1 VKVKKAV
8 GKKKK
13 VCIVTGTRAE
23 YGLFYPLLKKIK
35 ADGQLELQICVTGM
49 HLSPEFGLTYR
60 EIERDGFE
68 IQEKI
73 EMLLS
78 SDTEVGV
85 TKSMGLAMIGFA
97 DAFHRLKPDLLI
109 LLGDRFE
116 TMAAA
121 IAAFMARIPIAHLYG
136 GELTEGAIDDAIR
149 HAITKMSILHFV
161 STEAYKRRTVQLGEA
176 PDRVFNVGA
185 LGIDN
190 IKNLPLLEKN
200 ELEKELAFNFG
211 KRNVLVT
218 FHPVTLENCT
228 AGSQFTELL
237 RALEHYKDLKIIF
250 TKPNADPNDRILI
263 KLIDEYVKKNPDKA
277 ASFVSLG
284 PLKYLSTMQYVDAVV
299 GNSSSG
305 IIEAPSLGK
314 PAVNI
319 GDRQKGRIRA
329 ASVIDCSPKKESI
342 IKALAKALQPEF
354 GEFCQ
359 TVNNPY
365 GDGDT
370 AEKILRVLKEK
381 TDKIK
386 TLKKT
391 FYDLEVK
398 I

>member
-1 VKVKKAV
+1 MKKAV

-49 HLSPEFGLTYR
+49 HLSPEFGLTYK
-60 EIERDGFE
+60 EIERDGFA

-161 STEAYKRRTVQLGEA
+161 STEVYKRRTVQLGEA

-237 RALEHYKDLKIIF
+237 RALDHYKDLKIIF

-263 KLIDEYVKKNPDKA
+263 KLIDEYVKKKPDKA
-277 ASFVSLG
+277 VSFVSLG
-284 PLKYLSTMQYVDAVV
+284 PLKYLSTMQYVEAVV

-342 IKALAKALQPEF
+342 IKALAKAFQPEF
-354 GEFCQ
+354 GRFCK
-359 TVNNPY
+359 TVSNPY